1 MTTTTAPV
9 EPWQGIDFSRLVQQA
24 PVGRKPAAKTSQNVP
39 MPAAGEKADFD
50 FEHDVLVR
58 GRRNRDGGVRASAT
72 TAMDSQNRVS
82 LGKVAKLM
90 SWADDVDL
98 ITVTTGHSVLL
109 RPRTNDDGAR
119 VAPAT
124 LDPTGRLVLSPPV
137 RVALDVVAGE
147 RVQAVAVPAEGHI
160 VLFAEQD
167 LLTALTG
174 PANVPD
180 RQCAAIPSVT
190 KSRST
195 RMKRSL
201 YR

>member
-24 PVGRKPAAKTSQNVP
+24 PVGRKPAVKT
-39 MPAAGEKADFD
+39 PAAGPSPAAESVDFD
-50 FEHDVLVR
+50 FEGDVLAR

-72 TAMDSQNRVS
+72 TAMDGQNRVS

-90 SWADDVDL
+90 SWADDVEL
-98 ITVTTGHSVLL
+98 VTVTAGHRVLL
-109 RPRTNDDGAR
+109 RPRNSDDGAR

-124 LDPTGRLVLSPPV
+124 VDQTGRLVLSPPV
-137 RVALDVVAGE
+137 RVALDVVVGE
-147 RVQAVAVPAEGHI
+147 RVQAVAIPAEDHI

-174 PANVPD
+174 PVEVPD
-180 RQCAAIPSVT
+180 RKCAAIPTAT